1 MENFLF
7 GTTGLGKA
15 PQFILSWHSFFYSY
29 GKNNINKPSLRVQ
42 PPNIGRSRR
51 SGAPGDRATISG
63 SGRYEATAFA
73 T

>member
-51 SGAPGDRATISG
+51 SGDHFRERPI
-63 SGRYEATAFA
+63 
-73 T
+73 